1 MSTPTPTVSRHI
13 VTAQQA
19 ERRPDAPR
27 AELSLRLFSTP
38 DAGAVSRAVQRVVAS
53 HETLRGRIVPAA
65 ELHDGVVSEV
75 REQAE
80 LVWRTPE
87 GRAPDGSLDGVV
99 EGLPL
104 WVEFRPGRAGEP
116 GALTLSLPSRAVDEA
131 GLAALGNHLLALLA
145 GESPQEPVQSSQYAA
160 WQYETRTSAEP
171 GQRADEVLPERLPSP
186 ALDAGTG
193 ASGAEGLRRLGLV
206 VDEALGGRI
215 RALAKE
221 LGTDPG
227 AVVLGAWLVCLWRHN
242 ADRDFVSGVYADQRR
257 RYPELAD
264 TVGVLATHLPL
275 AFGVTETDTTASLVA
290 RLSSQQTQLLA
301 ITDRFSWEDVQL
313 GGYDCDSRAPR
324 RPVLFTDLPFDSDTA
339 AGAVTPTDPSLA
351 PALAL
356 QVLRGPGSTRLELL
370 HDAGFDR
377 AKAAALLDGVVTL
390 LDGMT
395 GAPHTPVTELTLLSP
410 EAAARVLAQYGHAPE
425 DVRDGHGRSPEDAR
439 LPHAYDLF
447 ARQARR
453 TPDRVA
459 VRAGDTSYS
468 YAELDRQAT
477 VVAAALARR
486 GLRPGDRV
494 GLLLDRGVGMVAAVL
509 GAWRA
514 GLAYVPVDPAT
525 PADRVAL
532 LLADSGAALLVTEAA
547 LRHLAPSDGPLATE
561 LSELLAET
569 AAGTDMPE
577 RDPSELAYVIYTS
590 GTTGRPKGVM
600 IEQRSVVNFTH
611 AHRERIYRH
620 HAPAD
625 GGLRVSFN
633 ASLAFDG
640 SVERILT
647 LLHGCSLYIFDDA
660 ARRDPDLFL
669 AQARHHRLHVLDV
682 TPTFLTLLVQRGLL
696 NHPEHQPDV
705 VLVGGEAIGLALW
718 RQLTGSAITFYNVYG
733 PTEAT
738 VNAAVGPVTGGDP
751 HLGRALPGT
760 RLYILDRQL
769 RPVPEGVVGEIHIS
783 GAGLARGYLDRDDLT
798 ATAFVP
804 SPFAEGDPVHGR
816 LYRTGDRGRF
826 RPDGGVEFLGRGDG
840 QVKLRG
846 YRIETAEISTVLAL
860 EPGVDE
866 ALVRLHTSAAG
877 EPSLVAYVVADPAP
891 ADLLPRLRDR
901 LAKALP
907 DYMVPGEIIIL
918 ARLPLTVNGKVDTT
932 ALPVP
937 GTVRQATLSTEYVEP
952 AGELETAIAG
962 IWSEVLGITGIGAR
976 DNFFELG
983 GHSLLA
989 ASMIAKVNETFG
1001 AELSLAT
1008 AFARRS
1014 VTGLAVAVAQQL
1026 TGARTPEELAAILAG
1041 FDTDDQ
1047 VSADTETHA
1056 GIDTG
1061 ITKEN

>member
-1 MSTPTPTVSRHI
+1 MSSTPTPTVSRHI

-19 ERRPDAPR
+19 ERRPDAPP
-27 AELSLRLFSTP
+27 AELSLRLFSAP
-38 DAGAVSRAVQRVVAS
+38 DADAVSRAVQRVVAA
-53 HETLRGRIVPAA
+53 HETLRARIVPAA
-65 ELHDGVVSEV
+65 EGHDDVVSEV

-87 GRAPDGSLDGVV
+87 GNAPDGSLNGDV

-104 WVEFRPGRAGEP
+104 RVEFRPGRADEP

-131 GLAALGNHLLALLA
+131 GLAALGAHLLALLT
-145 GESPQEPVQSSQYAA
+145 GEAPPEPVQSSQYAA
-160 WQYETRTSAEP
+160 WQYETRAAAEP
-171 GQRADEVLPERLPSP
+171 EDRAVGVLPERLPSP
-186 ALDAGTG
+186 LSDVGRDTDAG
-193 ASGAEGLRRLGLV
+193 ASGAEGPRRIGVV
-206 VDEALGGRI
+206 VDGALGGRI
-215 RALAKE
+215 RSLSEE

-242 ADRDFVSGVYADQRR
+242 ADRDFVSGVCSDQRR

-275 AFGVTETDTTASLVA
+275 AFGVTDTDTTASLVA
-290 RLSSQQTQLLA
+290 RLSGQLAQLLA
-301 ITDRFSWEDVQL
+301 ATDLFSWDDVRP

-324 RPVLFTDLPFDSDTA
+324 RPVLFTDLPFDSDTVVA
-339 AGAVTPTDPSLA
+339 AVTPTDPSLS
-351 PALAL
+351 PRLAL
-356 QVLRGPGSTRLELL
+356 QVLRGLGSTRLELL

-377 AKAAALLDGVVTL
+377 ARAAALLDGVVTL

-395 GAPHTPVTELTLLSP
+395 GAPHTPVTELALLSP
-410 EAAARVLAQYGHAPE
+410 EATAQVLAQYGHAPE
-425 DVRDGHGRSPEDAR
+425 DLRRDHDDSPEDTQ
-439 LPHAYDLF
+439 LPNAYDLF

-459 VRAGDTSYS
+459 VQAGDTAHS
-468 YAELDRQAT
+468 YAELDRHAT
-477 VVAAALARR
+477 AVAASLARR

-547 LRHLAPSDGPLATE
+547 LRHLTPAAGPPAAE
-561 LSELLAET
+561 LRELLAET
-569 AAGTDMPE
+569 ATDTDLPE
-577 RDPSELAYVIYTS
+577 RDPSDPAYVIYTS

-600 IEQRSVVNFTH
+600 IEQRSVVAFAH

-620 HAPAD
+620 HAPSD

-647 LLHGCSLYIFDDA
+647 LLHGAGLYIFDDA

-669 AQARHHRLHVLDV
+669 AQTRRHRLHVLDV

-696 NHPEHQPDV
+696 DHPEHRPDV
-705 VLVGGEAIGLALW
+705 VLVGGEAIGPALW
-718 RQLTGSAITFYNVYG
+718 RQLTDSAIAFYNVYG

-738 VNAAVGPVTGGDP
+738 VNAAVGPVTGVEP
-751 HLGRALPGT
+751 HLGRALPGA
-760 RLYILDRQL
+760 RLYILDNRL
-769 RPVPEGVVGEIHIS
+769 RPVPVGVVGEIHIS
-783 GAGLARGYLDRDDLT
+783 GAGLARGYLGRDDLT
-798 ATAFVP
+798 ASAFVP
-804 SPFAEGDPVHGR
+804 SPFAAGDSAHGR

-918 ARLPLTVNGKVDTT
+918 ARLPLTVNGKVDTA
-932 ALPVP
+932 ALPAP

-952 AGELETAIAG
+952 AGELETFIAG
-962 IWSEVLGITGIGAR
+962 IWSEVLGITGIGSR

-989 ASMIAKVNETFG
+989 ASMIARVNETFG
-1001 AELSLAT
+1001 VELSLAT
-1008 AFARRS
+1008 AFARRT
-1014 VTGLAVAVAQQL
+1014 VTGLAVAVAQEL

-1041 FDTDDQ
+1041 T
-1047 VSADTETHA
+1047 
-1056 GIDTG
+1056 DTG
-1061 ITKEN
+1061 TIEEN